1 MVDDPWSGVKW
12 CQVKIHIS
20 FLSQFERFRFYIEK
34 QPLGE

>member
-1 MVDDPWSGVKW
+1 MW

-20 FLSQFERFRFYIEK
+20 FLSQFERFRFYIET